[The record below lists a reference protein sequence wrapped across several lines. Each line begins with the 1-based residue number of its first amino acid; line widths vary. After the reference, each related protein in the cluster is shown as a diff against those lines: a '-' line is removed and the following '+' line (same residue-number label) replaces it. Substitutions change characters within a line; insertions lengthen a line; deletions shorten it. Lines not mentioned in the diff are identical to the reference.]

1 MKSIWIV
8 YVFCSVFI
16 FIGGGVAIYALQG
29 IVKAGSIGSWPQV
42 DAKLTDINLKVR
54 HDSDGDLQEVVVK
67 YEYFVDG
74 NRYTSNK
81 IHPTYSGS
89 NMSGHREL
97 YERLKNC
104 SIVRARYNKENPREA
119 YLVTGRY
126 SQAFALLFGG
136 LLFFFAGLMFLLI
149 FHFAAEGS
157 SNFVDGL
164 EIVE

>member
-16 FIGGGVAIYALQG
+16 FVGGGVAIYALQG
-29 IVKAGSIGSWPQV
+29 IVKAGAIGSWPPV

-74 NRYTSNK
+74 NRYTNNK

-89 NMSGHREL
+89 NMSGHKEL

-104 SIVRARYNKENPREA
+104 SIVRARYNKENPRES

-126 SQAFALLFGG
+126 SQSFVLLFGG
-136 LLFFFAGLMFLLI
+136 LLFFFSGLMFLLI

>member
-1 MKSIWIV
+1 MV
-8 YVFCSVFI
+8 E
-16 FIGGGVAIYALQG
+16 VAIYALQG

-119 YLVTGRY
+119 YLVTADTRKLSLCY
-126 SQAFALLFGG
+126 SVGCCFSLPV
-136 LLFFFAGLMFLLI
+136 
-149 FHFAAEGS
+149 S
-157 SNFVDGL
+157 CSY
-164 EIVE
+164 